1 MDSQTSNRPE
11 RPTSSKRATSDVAL
25 LPAMLIGIPLYLLA
39 VTGAK
44 ELPKHARDV
53 LLERGYVTQII
64 LMLTCLAVGILG
76 LKIAGLV
83 RQRRAFKIDLV
94 SSQIERITP
103 DNVGAILAHVEAQ
116 KEKHGFGGRRRSFL
130 LERVSRVL
138 SHFAA
143 RGDAS
148 ETATA
153 QTAESDADASVVA
166 TSFSIVKVLVWA
178 MPILGFIGT
187 VIGISESMGGFSR
200 SLDGAAE
207 FDAIKGSLGD
217 VTTGL
222 ALAFDT
228 TLVALVASVFLMLPM
243 SWISKAEEQ
252 VISDVDDYCVTKLL
266 RRLASKEGA
275 EGPADELGKVDA
287 LGLGADDVRK
297 LILEALAAPV
307 GEMLAANAK
316 LMNRLVE
323 DREAVEVAQTVLA
336 NHLSAFAA
344 ASHLL
349 GPAVERAA
357 AQLERATTQLE
368 QATATIDR
376 SASAAERTQTQLAKE
391 LGASR
396 QLLSLLAA
404 GLSASSVPVAAA
416 KANGH
421 AALDAE

>member
-1 MDSQTSNRPE
+1 
-11 RPTSSKRATSDVAL
+11 
-25 LPAMLIGIPLYLLA
+25 
-39 VTGAK
+39 
-44 ELPKHARDV
+44 
-53 LLERGYVTQII
+53 
-64 LMLTCLAVGILG
+64 
-76 LKIAGLV
+76 
-83 RQRRAFKIDLV
+83 
-94 SSQIERITP
+94 
-103 DNVGAILAHVEAQ
+103 
-116 KEKHGFGGRRRSFL
+116 
-130 LERVSRVL
+130 
-138 SHFAA
+138 AA

-148 ETATA
+148 EPATA